1 VSCFKKAGH
10 KVRLISLI
18 GEQTNVQNSQT
29 QKWEKI
35 KKLIPPFI
43 FEFIEIA
50 YNLPGFLML
59 RKNIKAFK
67 PDFIYDRYAHYSFA
81 AILAGAFYKI
91 PLILE
96 VNSPY
101 SIQKRLWEKLY
112 FPRMSQAVERR
123 IFKTAPRIITVSTP
137 LKNIVRNYG
146 VGENKIMVLPNGTDL
161 KKFNPAVDGS
171 EIRKKYDMENCTVL
185 GFVGI
190 LRKWHNVETLIDVL
204 TEIDLKRHNARMLF
218 IGDGPIMGDLIEYA
232 REKGQEGYI
241 HFVGRVSHE
250 KIAEYVAAV
259 DITISPHATFY
270 SSPMKILEYMAM
282 GKAIL
287 APDMLNIRDLITD
300 QSDGL
305 LFTPNDR
312 ESLKEKLTMLM
323 EDRELRKKLG
333 KNAIDLVWGKFTWE
347 NNAQRSIELAQKLIE
362 NHSAE

>member
-1 VSCFKKAGH
+1 
-10 KVRLISLI
+10 
-18 GEQTNVQNSQT
+18 
-29 QKWEKI
+29 
-35 KKLIPPFI
+35 
-43 FEFIEIA
+43 
-50 YNLPGFLML
+50 M
-59 RKNIKAFK
+59 
-67 PDFIYDRYAHYSFA
+67 
-81 AILAGAFYKI
+81 
-91 PLILE
+91 
-96 VNSPY
+96 
-101 SIQKRLWEKLY
+101 
-112 FPRMSQAVERR
+112 
-123 IFKTAPRIITVSTP
+123 
-137 LKNIVRNYG
+137 
-146 VGENKIMVLPNGTDL
+146 
-161 KKFNPAVDGS
+161 
-171 EIRKKYDMENCTVL
+171 
-185 GFVGI
+185 
-190 LRKWHNVETLIDVL
+190 
-204 TEIDLKRHNARMLF
+204 
-218 IGDGPIMGDLIEYA
+218 
-232 REKGQEGYI
+232 
-241 HFVGRVSHE
+241 GRVSRE